1 MAVSLGNALQS
12 WWMSNIYVYWRVSF
26 TGPLSTRR
34 PSICLNSPAIHPG
47 TFFSEAPMRRWKHS
61 PAPSKP
67 LSEAMDPWFLMI
79 SGADQW
85 ENGGK
90 SDPNFGIADFIWFQS
105 EILYCIVMICL
116 ELWILMGL

>member
-47 TFFSEAPMRRWKHS
+47 TMKRGPDAPVEAQPGS
-61 PAPSKP
+61 I
-67 LSEAMDPWFLMI
+67 EA
-79 SGADQW
+79 A
-85 ENGGK
+85 E
-90 SDPNFGIADFIWFQS
+90 
-105 EILYCIVMICL
+105 
-116 ELWILMGL
+116 